1 MRRSVDII
9 IDMLGSGITA
19 DQIIEDHT
27 ELKKED
33 IPASL
38 NCEYLDSS
46 LMIGPFNWSGKSSKS
61 HKWNIK

>member
-38 NCEYLDSS
+38 NCE
-46 LMIGPFNWSGKSSKS
+46 
-61 HKWNIK
+61 

>member
-1 MRRSVDII
+1 MNRITTAPENSKSCLRDMRRSVDII
-9 IDMLGSGITA
+9 IDMLGSDITA

-38 NCEYLDSS
+38 NCE
-46 LMIGPFNWSGKSSKS
+46 
-61 HKWNIK
+61 

>member
-1 MRRSVDII
+1 MNRIITAPENSKPCLRDMRWSVDII

-38 NCEYLDSS
+38 NFE
-46 LMIGPFNWSGKSSKS
+46 
-61 HKWNIK
+61 